1 MSTERLVV
9 IGNGMAGARAVEEIL
24 AGEQATGVQR
34 FEITV
39 FGEEPC
45 GNYNRILLSGVL
57 SGTHDAGSIFLHPY
71 SWYEENG
78 VTLHAGERVTSIDR
92 DRRIVT
98 SAAGRDVPYDRLLI
112 ATGSRPFVPPI
123 DGLRDA
129 EGAPKPGVFVFR
141 TLDDCRRIAAYA
153 GTARRAVVIGGGLL
167 GLEAAYGLKDHG
179 VEVHVIQHTDRLMDR
194 QLDPAAGDI
203 LRAEVERMG
212 ISVHLNAAVT
222 AVVGDG
228 QVTGLRL
235 ADGRL
240 LGCNMVVVACG
251 ILPNVEV
258 AAACGLEVERG
269 ILVDDRL
276 QCPAD
281 PAVYSV
287 GECAQHRG
295 KTYGLVAPLWEQAR
309 VLADHLTGRRP
320 DAAYFGSDTGTR
332 LKVMG
337 LEVASLGLI
346 EPADE
351 QDEVVQFIEPRR
363 GVYKKLII
371 RDDRL
376 VGAIVLGDSAR
387 IPTLM
392 QAFDRGAPLPR
403 ERASLLFDLGGP
415 IGAISPDAMPDDAT
429 VCHCNGVSKGDI
441 RECVRGG
448 GASLSAVM
456 RATRAGTGCGSC
468 KGLVREF
475 VERFRPADGPATP
488 LTQLTGFADSAPQR
502 ALAGVE
508 S

>member
-24 AGEQATGVQR
+24 AGEQATGERR

-39 FGEEPC
+39 FGDEPC

-57 SGTHDAGSIFLHPY
+57 SGAQDAGGIFLHPF

-78 VTLHAGERVTSIDR
+78 VTLHAGDRVTAIDR
-92 DRRIVT
+92 ENRLVT
-98 SAAGRDVPYDRLLI
+98 SASGRSVQYDRLLI

-123 DGLRDA
+123 DGLRTED
-129 EGAPKPGVFVFR
+129 GAAKSGVFVFR
-141 TLDDCRRIAAYA
+141 TLEDCRRMAGYAAKC
-153 GTARRAVVIGGGLL
+153 RRAVVVGGGLL

-179 VEVHVIQHTDRLMDR
+179 VEVHVLQRSDRLMDV
-194 QLDPAAGDI
+194 QLDAPSGDI
-203 LRAEVERMG
+203 LRAAVESMG
-212 ISVHLNAAVT
+212 VRVSCNAITAAVL
-222 AVVGDG
+222 GDE

-235 ADGRL
+235 QDGTL
-240 LGCNMVVVACG
+240 LECDMVVLACG
-251 ILPNVEV
+251 IQPNVEL
-258 AAACGLEVERG
+258 AAACGLDVERG
-269 ILVDDRL
+269 IVVDDHL
-276 QCPAD
+276 QCPSD

-295 KTYGLVAPLWEQAR
+295 KTYGLVAPLWEQAK
-309 VLADHLTGRRP
+309 VLADHLTGRRSE
-320 DAAYFGSDTGTR
+320 AAYLGSETGTR

-346 EPADE
+346 EPAGAD
-351 QDEVVQFIEPRR
+351 DEVVQFIEPRR

-376 VGAIVLGDSAR
+376 VGAIILGDSAR

-392 QAFDRGAPLPR
+392 QAFDRAAPLPR
-403 ERASLLFDLGGP
+403 DRASLLFDLGGP
-415 IGAISPDAMPDDAT
+415 LGTVSPDAMPDDAT

-441 RECVRGG
+441 RECVLGG

-475 VERFRPADGPATP
+475 VERFRPAEGAAIP
-488 LTQLTGFADSAPQR
+488 LACLTGGAEAAPAR
-502 ALAGVE
+502 SLSGVE
-508 S
+508 A